1 MYILYLRMQM
11 GKSDMNP
18 YISNWK
24 PDGIL
29 IILQLEELINETVYP
44 QVCRVSNMQ
53 TDPEFQINRA

>member
-1 MYILYLRMQM
+1 M
-11 GKSDMNP
+11 GKTDMNP

-29 IILQLEELINETVYP
+29 IILQLEELINEAVHS

-53 TDPEFQINRA
+53 TDPEFQINRV